1 MVLLKSENI
10 HDFSMI
16 RGGGGLRFTCKR
28 LYIQQV
34 TIQSLHNGFINSL
47 WHFIKSLGF
56 FIFPELKTPTA
67 YSAKQ
72 LA

>member
-16 RGGGGLRFTCKR
+16 PAGGLRFTWKR

-34 TIQSLHNGFINSL
+34 IIQSLHNGFINSL

-56 FIFPELKTPTA
+56 FIFPELKTPTD